1 MFNFIFRLLGM
12 HRVGFEPTRIA
23 PYELESYS
31 LTARTSVLIIRIHW
45 YCTLIVI
52 AVWILGKGATRIR
65 TEVLG
70 FKVPCL
76 NRLDDSAVG
85 NNHSL
90 QYPRAHAL
98 SIIIFKFTLL
108 CNHKQ
113 ILGVLRIELLVI
125 RLFLRGIPNLTHNI
139 SLVVNLG
146 RRHTRILLEDF

>member
-1 MFNFIFRLLGM
+1 M
-12 HRVGFEPTRIA
+12 
-23 PYELESYS
+23 
-31 LTARTSVLIIRIHW
+31 
-45 YCTLIVI
+45 
-52 AVWILGKGATRIR
+52 WILGKGATRIR

-90 QYPRAHAL
+90 QYPRTDAL

-125 RLFLRGIPNLTHNI
+125 RLFLRSIPNLTHDI
-139 SLVVNLG
+139 SLVVNLSCG
-146 RRHTRILLEDF
+146 DTGILLEDF